1 MYFVEESEITG
12 NCFGEVAVGSG
23 RERDAAPGGFFP
35 LEKIKNLLPIGKA
48 SGVEPDP
55 RGEFAF
61 QGRSSRKQ
69 PERKQQERDGAGFEE
84 DEDALP
90 EDVASDQSA
99 VEIDA

>member
-1 MYFVEESEITG
+1 MYFVEEPEITG

-23 RERDAAPGGFFP
+23 RERDAAPSGFFA

-48 SGVEPDP
+48 SGVGPDS
-55 RGEFAF
+55 RREFVF
-61 QGRSSRKQ
+61 EGGSSRKQ
-69 PERKQQERDGAGFEE
+69 PERKQEERAGAGFEE